1 MGFGDF
7 FRRVLIP
14 VRQRPS
20 SADLNALQWRQH
32 ATDLISAGA
41 TFGQNY
47 ASSTMLADRS
57 RAYGARGFSGGGFRI
72 ELDPTAPPFGVRL
85 QPGFA
90 YNRSGGP
97 TTTTNIDS
105 NQGADWEAQSRW
117 AIPLALS
124 AYQQFTVPA
133 PPGVGNSRIDIIEV
147 RADYLANDPQTV
159 GIFNTGTEVFNPTVL
174 NKSLT
179 WDLYGR
185 TGTVNAP
192 NPSTACISYV
202 VGQTVAGGIAGAT
215 EPSVTPGYLQVAR
228 INLDASGGAIAV
240 LTDGMLADKR
250 IPLWPMSNLHI
261 AGTATIPGV
270 VGGLGSEA
278 FPSVELPMGVLV
290 KMVYANN
297 APPAA
302 GVSYVAKFY
311 VIGGDLRP
319 RTTPGSRGVVTA
331 NSTDTANPRCLQVY
345 VRACTTLGAGDVAI
359 LDGTDT
365 NYTVVN
371 GVQSFAVGQPVATF
385 SLVVLEPTGAA
396 LNNAEEFQFSYVLN
410 MG

>member
-20 SADLNALQWRQH
+20 SADLNAMQWR
-32 ATDLISAGA
+32 ADVNDLANAGVMY
-41 TFGQNY
+41 GQNVFS
-47 ASSTMLADRS
+47 APGALSPESAV
-57 RAYGARGFSGGGFRI
+57 GARGFSGGGFYVAV
-72 ELDPTAPPFGVRL
+72 DAANPPFGVYVQSGL
-85 QPGFA
+85 G
-90 YNRSGGP
+90 YNYFGP
-97 TTTTNIDS
+97 ANATNIDS
-105 NQGADWEAQSRW
+105 NQGADWELNARW
-117 AIPLALS
+117 AVPLALS
-124 AYQQFTVPA
+124 QNQSFTVP
-133 PPGVGNSRIDIIEV
+133 PPPAVGNSRIDIIEV

-345 VRACTTLGAGDVAI
+345 DAACTTLGVGDVAI